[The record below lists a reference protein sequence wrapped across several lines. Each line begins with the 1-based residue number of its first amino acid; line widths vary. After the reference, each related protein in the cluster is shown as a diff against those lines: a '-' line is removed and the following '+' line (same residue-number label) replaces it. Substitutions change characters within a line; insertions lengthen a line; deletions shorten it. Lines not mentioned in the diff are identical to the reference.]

1 MIVTK
6 YLNFIYIFYF
16 IAFYISYFRNGSDWV
31 LKEIRNID
39 LSVATHD
46 ATRAGSF
53 LQLPKKIK
61 ESKTVLNIQNND
73 NLCALWCIIAH
84 LFPKYRTDGRRQII
98 PDVYEEHRNQIDTGD
113 LQFPLRIRD
122 IGKLERLNNI
132 SVNVYS
138 LDHKAHVIPIRISNE
153 KEVPEERIIDLLYV
167 EHELNTHYCLITNIA
182 GMLFFNLFHRL
193 ASHIA
198 RLCERRP
205 IITNFL
211 LFNRR

>member
-1 MIVTK
+1 M
-6 YLNFIYIFYF
+6 
-16 IAFYISYFRNGSDWV
+16 

-39 LSVATHD
+39 LRVVTHD
-46 ATRAGSF
+46 PTRAGSY
-53 LQLPKKIK
+53 LQLPTKIK
-61 ESKTVLNIQNND
+61 ESKSVLNIQNND

-84 LFPKYRTDGRRQII
+84 LFPKYRDSARNYRSNR
-98 PDVYEEHRNQIDTGD
+98 PDVYEEHMNQIDTGD

-153 KEVPEERIIDLLYV
+153 KEVPEERMIDLLYV

-182 GMLFFNLFHRL
+182 GMLFFY
-193 ASHIA
+193 
-198 RLCERRP
+198 C
-205 IITNFL
+205 FL
-211 LFNRR
+211 SC